1 MNLRNLYIQVVT
13 KVIKESEEN
22 IEIGLL
28 SYLSKEEIKE
38 KTSKMTEE
46 EVKVFKEELR
56 QDFIRRTTVHKT
68 QMLRIRKNPALD
80 SFVRANVEKITTM
93 GQGLIL
99 KEADFIDLCE
109 RAKLN
114 PNLEVIDILYDSET
128 VYVKIIKLTR
138 ENVAMALAQKSITP
152 ERFDEL
158 MNILDKDENPE
169 T

>member
-13 KVIKESEEN
+13 KVIKEPEESVQQAVFEYCN
-22 IEIGLL
+22 KEDVQQKL
-28 SYLSKEEIKE
+28 SNMSDEEQD
-38 KTSKMTEE
+38 
-46 EVKVFKEELR
+46 VFIEELK
-56 QDFIRRTTVHKT
+56 QDYIRRTTVHKT

-80 SFVRANVEKITTM
+80 QVVRANVEKITTM

-99 KEADFIDLCE
+99 KETDFVDLCE

-114 PNLEVIDILYDSET
+114 PNLEIIDILYDTET
-128 VYVKIIKLTR
+128 VYCKIIKLTR

-158 MNILDKDENPE
+158 MAVLDKDENQN
-169 T
+169 